1 MSGANLTS
9 LNEMDDN
16 DNYNRSDVS
25 REIEN
30 TTQSPFNY
38 SLENDC
44 SLRDLRMAANPIR

>member
-1 MSGANLTS
+1 MSDANLTS
-9 LNEMDDN
+9 LNETDDN
-16 DNYNRSDVS
+16 DDYNHSDIS
-25 REIEN
+25 LEIEN